1 MKTFTYNKTTQ
12 MLFSIGVAFAF
23 HAIVWIINFLV
34 YNS

>member
-1 MKTFTYNKTTQ
+1 MKTIMYNKTAQ
-12 MLFSIGVAFAF
+12 MLFAIGVAFAF